1 MYNIFTEF
9 NLLEYI
15 EILVSGYNPN
25 HSKVW
30 GCLLEVIV
38 VFLCTHNASVLKITN
53 YVFTIHGFHVCI
65 MYSYFAKNCDKR
77 CIVLK
82 MKISLRLCIFF
93 KTPLRSHCTSY
104 LKCKVIKCH
113 NMNVII
119 KL

>member
-65 MYSYFAKNCDKR
+65 IYSYFG
-77 CIVLK
+77 
-82 MKISLRLCIFF
+82 KIA
-93 KTPLRSHCTSY
+93 TSY
-104 LKCKVIKCH
+104 VYFSKHALARIVH
-113 NMNVII
+113 LTLNV
-119 KL
+119 KS